1 MNKNQ
6 KSRRSLIPEFC
17 SSARSRSLAW
27 LLGSGMLLCA
37 MPLLT
42 QSCADHYDGDETWSP
57 KVQNATLQSPAS
69 SDIKVVSSAD
79 GSSMTIT
86 WPVVY
91 GAGGYSVAL
100 YNVNDPDSPQLV
112 KSDSIDGC
120 SMTASRE
127 EDTNYS
133 LSIRTLGNAKYN
145 NREAQETTELKF
157 NTFLPTFAEIP
168 EGDLKAWFE
177 ANPIPADSTSHL
189 CYDLTPGG
197 TYTVSGKIDFGGHQV
212 TLRSS
217 SKANYANITM
227 EAGSYFE
234 TFAGFTLKYLNI
246 DAAATSKPLISLS
259 DEPADSL
266 LNCYPTTKTAN
277 YYFIVDPVVVQGCN
291 ISRLGTSIVA
301 TNTAKYDVRVVNV
314 SNSIVELDKTAETA
328 NTAAFVYMKSGFITD
343 FAIKNSTVYSREHTD
358 VFFIQHGGR
367 PKDLGD
373 DEQRY
378 VSITNCTL
386 CNIAYGKNFCDYH
399 NGQTQHHYTLKNTI
413 VVDCGKPN
421 FLTGLNKGQNSDN
434 PVWDVNNNT
443 CWRDGAD
450 ASDKQ
455 TGIKNP
461 GLWLTNDPQIN
472 PANSDFTPAAEQQE
486 AGQGDPRWYNE

>member
-1 MNKNQ
+1 MNKSILSNAVVGTAS
-6 KSRRSLIPEFC
+6 KRC
-17 SSARSRSLAW
+17 SGLAVLAVGLL
-27 LLGSGMLLCA
+27 LLG
-37 MPLLT
+37 
-42 QSCADHYDGDETWSP
+42 CADHYDGDETWSP
-57 KVQNATLQSPAS
+57 QVKNATLTSPDKIS
-69 SDIKVVSSAD
+69 ITPSAD
-79 GSSMTIT
+79 GSTMSIA

-91 GAGGYSVAL
+91 GAGGYAVAL
-100 YNVNDPDSPQLV
+100 YNVNNPEAPVVV
-112 KSDSIDGC
+112 KTDTIDGC
-120 SMTASRE
+120 SFRTARE

-133 LSIRTLGNAKYN
+133 LSIRTLGNQKYN
-145 NREAQETTELKF
+145 NREAKEQTEFKF
-157 NTFLPTFAEIP
+157 NTFLPTYAEIP
-168 EGDLKAWFE
+168 EGDLKEWFDT
-177 ANPIPADSTSHL
+177 NPIPEDSTSHL
-189 CYDLTPGG
+189 CYDLVPGG
-197 TYTVSGKIDFGGHQV
+197 NYTVSGNIDFGGHQV

-217 SKANYANITM
+217 SKANYANIVM

-291 ISRLGTSIVA
+291 ISRLGPSIVA
-301 TNTAKYDVRVVNV
+301 TNTAKDDVRVVNV

-421 FLTGLNKGQNSDN
+421 FLTGLNKGQNSDY
-434 PVWDVNNNT
+434 PEWDVNNNT